1 METGALHEHAR
12 LAADETELTGVW
24 KIKDAK
30 ITGDPVCERIEWL
43 ISNHLVQLGADSS
56 GWSELYRDPDDGRLW
71 ELTWPQSEM
80 HGGGPPRLT
89 CLTIDAARGKY
100 GTSVDD

>member
-1 METGALHEHAR
+1 MKLTPQDSDLIGAWQMKREK
-12 LAADETELTGVW
+12 V
-24 KIKDAK
+24 I
-30 ITGDPVCERIEWL
+30 GDPTCERIEWL

-56 GWSELYRDPDDGRLW
+56 GWDELYRDPDDGRLW

-89 CLTIDAARGKY
+89 CLAIDAARAKY
-100 GTSVDD
+100 GAVVDT

>member
-1 METGALHEHAR
+1 MNEQAR
-12 LAADETELTGVW
+12 LAASETHFLGAWLEKRDRIV
-24 KIKDAK
+24 A
-30 ITGDPVCERIEWL
+30 DPNCKRIEWL
-43 ISNHLVQLGADSS
+43 IANHLVQLGADSS

-89 CLTIDAARGKY
+89 CVSVDAARAKY
-100 GTSVDD
+100 GAIVDT